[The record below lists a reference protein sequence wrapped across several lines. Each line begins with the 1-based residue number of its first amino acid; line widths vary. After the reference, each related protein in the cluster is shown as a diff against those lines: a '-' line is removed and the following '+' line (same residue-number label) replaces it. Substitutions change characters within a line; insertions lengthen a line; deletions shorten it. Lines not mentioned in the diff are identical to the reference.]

1 MENAFY
7 SMLKVIFILE
17 IITFLTWLFVYLGK
31 RLLRKLRL
39 ISRFMTPHT
48 GQQMIIMQELKV
60 TRQWSF
66 LS

>member
-17 IITFLTWLFVYLGK
+17 IFTFLTWLFGYLGK

-39 ISRFMTPHT
+39 ISRFMTSHT